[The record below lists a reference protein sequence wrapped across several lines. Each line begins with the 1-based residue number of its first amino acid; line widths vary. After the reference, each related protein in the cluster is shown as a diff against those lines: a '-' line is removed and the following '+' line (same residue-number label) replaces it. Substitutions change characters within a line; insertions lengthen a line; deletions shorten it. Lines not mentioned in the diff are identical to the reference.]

1 MNEQRRTLEHE
12 YFRDMVELL
21 EVLKQRFG
29 NEVVDVVDDVVKER
43 KLREWR
49 DIAQSSESN
58 SLANLVRTLWPP
70 QQRERGYEF
79 TVERNTGRIQVVC
92 TKCPV
97 HELAKEL
104 HATDW
109 VNHLVCKGDPYI
121 VEGFNPKLGF
131 EHVKSLMKGEE
142 CCKQVYFEKDKQASL

>member
-21 EVLKQRFG
+21 ESLKQRFG
-29 NEVVDVVDDVVKER
+29 DEVVDVVDDVVRER
-43 KLREWR
+43 RLREWR
-49 DIAQSSESN
+49 GIARRSESN
-58 SLANLVRTLWPP
+58 SVENLIRTLWPP

-79 TVERNTGRIQVVC
+79 TVERDAGRIQVVC

-109 VNHLVCKGDPYI
+109 MNHLVCKGDPYI
-121 VEGFNPKLGF
+121 VEGFNPRLGF
-131 EHVKSLMKGEE
+131 EHAKSLMEGED
-142 CCKQVYFEKDKQASL
+142 CCKQVYFEKDEQPSV